1 MSSIITVTLNPAIDK
16 SSTVLCLE
24 PAKKLRCSPP
34 AFQPGGGGVNVARV
48 IHKLGGRATAIYFA
62 GGHTGEF
69 YKQLLDKERIVS
81 AVIRTKKQLRE
92 NFIVV
97 DESSGLQYRFTMPGP
112 HIYEAEWKKMLKKI
126 EQYDSADFIVV
137 SGSVAPGV
145 PGDII
150 AKIAKIAKRQ
160 NIKLIVDCSGRAL
173 KSVLDKT
180 VYLMKLNVEEL
191 SELAGKNLTTIGET
205 VNAAK
210 EMIRNSSI
218 KVLVISL
225 GEKGALLVTADTA
238 KHFPAP
244 KVKVKSTVGAGDSM
258 LAGIVFSL
266 SRGKT
271 IDESVNF
278 GVICGTAATVRPGT
292 LLCDLKTVKFL
303 LAKYQD

>member
-1 MSSIITVTLNPAIDK
+1 
-16 SSTVLCLE
+16 
-24 PAKKLRCSPP
+24 
-34 AFQPGGGGVNVARV
+34 
-48 IHKLGGRATAIYFA
+48 
-62 GGHTGEF
+62 
-69 YKQLLDKERIVS
+69 
-81 AVIRTKKQLRE
+81 
-92 NFIVV
+92 
-97 DESSGLQYRFTMPGP
+97 MPGP

-191 SELAGKNLTTIGET
+191 NELACRNLTTIGET

-210 EMIRNSSI
+210 EMLRNSSI

-225 GEKGALLVTADTA
+225 GDKGALLVTADTA

-266 SRGKT
+266 STGKT

-303 LAKYQD
+303 LSKYQD